1 MTLAIDLPPE
11 LEQELAR
18 AAADAGQSLPGY
30 VLQVLQ
36 RSVQPLDNRGAEL
49 DQDDEATPPDA
60 THRRPEGL
68 AEGVV
73 IVGPRFDEP
82 LPRELLAKFGL

>member
-1 MTLAIDLPPE
+1 MTLAINFPPE

-18 AAADAGQSLPGY
+18 EAARAGQSLPEY
-30 VLQVLQ
+30 ALQVLQ
-36 RSVQPLDNRGAEL
+36 RSVGSSASRAAGR
-49 DQDDEATPPDA
+49 DQNPEGPPADT

-68 AEGVV
+68 AEGV
-73 IVGPRFDEP
+73 IILGPRFDEP